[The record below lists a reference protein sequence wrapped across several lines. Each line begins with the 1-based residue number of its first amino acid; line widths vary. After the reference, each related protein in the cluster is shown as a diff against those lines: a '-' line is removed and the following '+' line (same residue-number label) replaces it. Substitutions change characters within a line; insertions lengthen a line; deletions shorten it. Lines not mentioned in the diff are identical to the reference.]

1 MIIVKFEKIED
12 KLMKFPMLHC
22 EFYLYGLQ
30 ERVLKFLSDSCAHTL
45 REIRSKGRA
54 HRRAIELKLIY
65 REVGR
70 RNDRNEF

>member
-22 EFYLYGLQ
+22 EFYLYGLR
-30 ERVLKFLSDSCAHTL
+30 ERVLILTAALTL
-45 REIRSKGRA
+45 CGRFVPKEEL
-54 HRRAIELKLIY
+54 IGGLLNLKLIY

-70 RNDRNEF
+70 KNDRNEF